1 MILFGGIYPHRFGF
15 FRVDVETCSFCCCFN
30 AICLAFVLMF
40 NVDPSTSSGGS
51 TGGGLFNIC
60 LKWSLHLASW
70 SSVFVKIF
78 PSASLIGA
86 FADVGFPLSCLV
98 MLYSVLMSPLLQA
111 FSAS

>member
-1 MILFGGIYPHRFGF
+1 MASGVILCTPPAFPFLRFF
-15 FRVDVETCSFCCCFN
+15 
-30 AICLAFVLMF
+30 LALMTSALVMAYVLMF
-40 NVDPSTSSGGS
+40 NVGPSTSSGES